1 MQKDAWKS
9 VRYRNK
15 FISIIRGAF
24 AITPADASDE
34 EILAQASKQYGF
46 TINT

>member
-15 FISIIRGAF
+15 WNSIVRRAV
-24 AITPADASDE
+24 AITPTDASDE
-34 EILAQASKQYGF
+34 ELLAQASKQYGF